1 LDFLKKDDNKIH
13 KKTVTKI
20 NICMLK
26 KTRPQKVARESAKKI
41 TNFRC
46 ILHLPGLYHGGSL
59 KQNNNENNGEN
70 K

>member
-1 LDFLKKDDNKIH
+1 
-13 KKTVTKI
+13 
-20 NICMLK
+20 MLK
-26 KTRPQKVARESAKKI
+26 KTRPQKVARESTKKI
-41 TNFRC
+41 ANFRC